1 MTLCTAQ
8 TILTGRIKP
17 YTRPGS
23 FSAIHKLPRSG
34 ILRVGPHGIDGDE
47 HGDPKVH
54 GGPDKAILHYAY
66 DHYPYWLGVYDGH
79 PLLAA
84 PGAFGENISSI
95 GVTEADVC
103 LGDVISCGSTLLQ
116 VTQSRQPCW
125 KMNDRLGDRTA
136 AKRMQSSGRVGWYYS
151 VLQPGFIEAGDEM
164 RLVERPHPQWSLKR
178 VLHLLYEDTMNIE
191 ALQALQQLKL
201 PPSWQKLVKH
211 RIESREVESWSK
223 RLDGPAVEDGGDR

>member
-1 MTLCTAQ
+1 RKNCEPASPSRRWRKNWATRTPPRCRVPSRPEPDCRGANGSSSLQFRRTSSMTLCTAQ
-8 TILTGRIKP
+8 TLLTGRIKP

-34 ILRVGPHGIDGDE
+34 KLRVGPHGIDGDE

-125 KMNDRLGDRTA
+125 KMNDRL
-136 AKRMQSSGRVGWYYS
+136 
-151 VLQPGFIEAGDEM
+151 
-164 RLVERPHPQWSLKR
+164 
-178 VLHLLYEDTMNIE
+178 
-191 ALQALQQLKL
+191 
-201 PPSWQKLVKH
+201 
-211 RIESREVESWSK
+211 
-223 RLDGPAVEDGGDR
+223 